1 MSTRRPNPQH
11 PTRRVPAAARAWA
24 AAGAWFVLGLAAW
37 APPALAQTTTDVQ
50 RAIDVTQSVLD
61 RATGTLSCTPSDTRL
76 SCQYLSQAISLQGSA
91 RSSYASGFLR
101 DALALTL
108 RARDRAYSALRAGQD
123 ATGGEFVRF
132 SLERTDALLDRVA
145 PPVRESGVN
154 AALRLLDVA
163 FDLERR
169 ARQQAENGRPR
180 AALTTTFQ
188 ARERAL
194 RALRLAEG
202 GAGANPARAYEA
214 VARTDELLR
223 DAAWVEGTAEAA
235 VPYGR
240 AIATQGRAHQR
251 LDAGDARLAF
261 DLTMKA
267 REELSRALARADRPA
282 DRSAVERELLANAQ
296 NLELARTRA
305 GTGGDAS
312 ATAALERAEDHQKRA
327 QDLFQQGRYAAAL
340 SEVRASKDALGR
352 LR

>member
-1 MSTRRPNPQH
+1 MSTRRPNPSH
-11 PTRRVPAAARAWA
+11 PIRRVPAAVRGWA
-24 AAGAWFVLGLAAW
+24 VAGAWFAGAAVTLAAF
-37 APPALAQTTTDVQ
+37 APPALAQTSTDVQ
-50 RAIDVTQSVLD
+50 RAIDVTQGVLD
-61 RATGTLSCTPSDTRL
+61 RASGTLSCTPSDTRL
-76 SCQYLSQAISLQGSA
+76 GCQYLSQAISLQGSA

-108 RARDRAYSALRAGQD
+108 RARDRAYSALRTGQD
-123 ATGGEFVRF
+123 QTGGEFVRF

-154 AALRLLDVA
+154 ASLRLLDVA

-169 ARQQAENGRPR
+169 ARQLVENGRPR
-180 AALTTTFQ
+180 VALTTTFQ

-202 GAGANPARAYEA
+202 AAGTNPARAYEA

-267 REELSRALARADRPA
+267 REELSLARADRPA
-282 DRSAVERELLANAQ
+282 DRAAVERELLANAQ

-305 GTGGDAS
+305 GTDAAGS
-312 ATAALERAEDHQKRA
+312 AALERAEDHQKRA